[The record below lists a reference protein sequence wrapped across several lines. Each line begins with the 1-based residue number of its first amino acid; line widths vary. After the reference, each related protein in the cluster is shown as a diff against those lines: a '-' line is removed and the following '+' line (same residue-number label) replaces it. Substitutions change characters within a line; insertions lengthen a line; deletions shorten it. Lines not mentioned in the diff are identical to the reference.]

1 MFDIYQ
7 SIEIQFMPISSL
19 SAAAAIPQSKHPT
32 SAAIWL
38 FVAEILIDECDHP
51 PVKLQMEGLAEPR
64 LTTSAASALFNC
76 GRLTEG
82 SIKTM
87 NNNRIDSFPPL
98 GRTSIWSFRAT
109 N

>member
-1 MFDIYQ
+1 
-7 SIEIQFMPISSL
+7 MPIRSL
-19 SAAAAIPQSKHPT
+19 SAASEIGQSQHRT
-32 SAAIWL
+32 SAAIGL
-38 FVAEILIDECDHP
+38 FVAETLIDESDHP
-51 PVKLQMEGLAEPR
+51 PVKLQTEGLAEAR
-64 LTTSAASALFNC
+64 STTSAASALFNC
-76 GRLTEG
+76 DRLTEG